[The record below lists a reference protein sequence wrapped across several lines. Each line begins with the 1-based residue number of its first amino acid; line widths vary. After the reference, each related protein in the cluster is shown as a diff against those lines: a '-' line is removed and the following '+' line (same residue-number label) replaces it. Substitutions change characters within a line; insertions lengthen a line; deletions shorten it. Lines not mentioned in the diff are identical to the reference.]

1 MKKFLSVIVSIL
13 SIFATSCQSEENEVR
28 QSEDSF
34 TKNSTV
40 ATLVKRVAQAPTK
53 IDDVVDGSDDFSVKL
68 PVTITL
74 NNQEI
79 KITSTDDYGY
89 VQFVK
94 NKSNLDNDVVSFH
107 FPIVVTK
114 PNFEEQTINNQSQ
127 YNDFLASCNSTEN
140 HEEIKCL
147 RFNYPISVKKY
158 NTNNQVINTLS
169 ITSDDMLYSYLDQLS
184 NTDVVG
190 FGFPLS
196 VTKPDNSNE
205 TVTTKSQL
213 ESLINSSNNQCTS
226 YYIGNFEYYFKKI
239 LTSNNWYIS
248 YFYHDN
254 QNETNYYTNYSCTFN
269 NNYTI
274 SAVYN
279 SSPYAGNWSF
289 HDEGNHQELDIQ
301 FSSPNLNEI
310 DEDWHIDSF
319 SQKEIKLSKSEFGE
333 DSFLTFSKL

>member
-94 NKSNLDNDVVSFH
+94 NKSNLDNDLVSFH

-114 PNFEEQTINNQSQ
+114 PNFEEQTINNQRVNFFDF
-127 YNDFLASCNSTEN
+127 YNSYRQANNIWNNTICN
-140 HEEIKCL
+140 IC
-147 RFNYPISVKKY
+147 
-158 NTNNQVINTLS
+158 
-169 ITSDDMLYSYLDQLS
+169 
-184 NTDVVG
+184 
-190 FGFPLS
+190 FGF
-196 VTKPDNSNE
+196 
-205 TVTTKSQL
+205 
-213 ESLINSSNNQCTS
+213 
-226 YYIGNFEYYFKKI
+226 NFLHSDCEK
-239 LTSNNWYIS
+239 
-248 YFYHDN
+248 
-254 QNETNYYTNYSCTFN
+254 
-269 NNYTI
+269 TI
-274 SAVYN
+274 SRMQLQKT
-279 SSPYAGNWSF
+279 F
-289 HDEGNHQELDIQ
+289 TKRTIQ
-301 FSSPNLNEI
+301 GVTFILRLVFLWLNCRSW
-310 DEDWHIDSF
+310 DVAS
-319 SQKEIKLSKSEFGE
+319 
-333 DSFLTFSKL
+333 